1 MLANY
6 ADLKALV
13 MAAALNTPPA
23 NYDNKDVNAAFHGE
37 FDIYKDNI
45 NLFLRDSHDIFQIM
59 IETIDEIV
67 PKKVISALSPFAEI
81 QQVPQGTKAKFKRR
95 LGRNRAKAFLTQV
108 GLSGVYE
115 TFRLDNSVI
124 EVSGHAIGGGARV
137 DFERLLDGVESMSEL
152 MTIIAD
158 GFEDDVYL
166 EVQKA
171 LVAAYSDTD
180 APAANRKTATS
191 FDGDKMAALVNTVRA
206 YGENC
211 AIFAAPE
218 FITAMGPDAIV
229 PAIAGVA
236 QGIYSPEDIA
246 AIHDRGYINIF
257 RGTPIIRLPNSYI
270 DETNTSTWLNPQYA
284 FVLPTGQEKVVK
296 VVLEGKTQMWQN
308 TNRDQSM
315 EVMAYKKIGVAI
327 LTLHNWGIY
336 QNTGVSDT
344 SASPYGT

>member
-6 ADLKALV
+6 TDLKALV
-13 MAAALNTPPA
+13 LAAALNTPPA

-45 NLFLRDSHDIFQIM
+45 NLFMRDKHDIFQIM

-67 PKKVISALSPFAEI
+67 PKRVITTLSAFAEV

-108 GLSGVYE
+108 GVSGVYE

-137 DFERLLDGVESMSEL
+137 DFERLLDGAESMSEL
-152 MTIIAD
+152 MTIITD

-171 LVAAYSDTD
+171 LVAAYADTN
-180 APAANRKTATS
+180 APAANRKTASS
-191 FDGDKMAALVNTVRA
+191 FDADKMVALVNTVKA

-211 AIFAAPE
+211 AIFATPA
-218 FITAMGPDAIV
+218 FISEMGPDAIV
-229 PAIAGVA
+229 SAISGA
-236 QGIYSPEDIA
+236 QGIYDPRDIA
-246 AIHDRGYINIF
+246 AIHDRGRINIF
-257 RGTPIIRLPNSYI
+257 RGTPIVELPNSYL
-270 DETNTSTWLNPQYA
+270 DETNNKVWLNDQYA
-284 FVLPTGQEKVVK
+284 YVLPTGQEKVVK
-296 VVLEGKTQMWQN
+296 VVLEGKTQMWDN
-308 TNRDQSM
+308 VNRDQSI
-315 EVMAYKKIGVAI
+315 EVMAYKRIGVAI
-327 LTLHNWGIY
+327 LTVHNWGIY
-336 QNTGVSDT
+336 QNTHVADN